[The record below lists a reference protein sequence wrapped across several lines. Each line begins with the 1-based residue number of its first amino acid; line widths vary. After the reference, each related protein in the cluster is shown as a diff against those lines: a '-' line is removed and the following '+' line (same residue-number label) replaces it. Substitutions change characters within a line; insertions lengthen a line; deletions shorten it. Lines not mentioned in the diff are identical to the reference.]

1 MNPNSSWSHGYSD
14 ELNPAI
20 RIGKG
25 SFWMRYTLPLWVGAS
40 DLNIDRLSFESHAH
54 SSRPKTVLYE
64 SITRTHHENRE
75 LDAGIDRI
83 FGLAADEGF
92 EDGMVGKMSQSLN
105 IFVSQHPVEGVH
117 QLAVRLNSE
126 RMNQGI
132 AADVVRA
139 LGQMKHKQSH
149 NERAYIAECLL
160 YSKSPLARDAGAVA
174 LGDLAD
180 ERNIPALQRAVEAET
195 IPALKSDMR
204 ASLNELIKETDVI
217 RSQEA

>member
-1 MNPNSSWSHGYSD
+1 MSCESTS
-14 ELNPAI
+14 
-20 RIGKG
+20 
-25 SFWMRYTLPLWVGAS
+25 GA
-40 DLNIDRLSFESHAH
+40 R
-54 SSRPKTVLYE
+54 
-64 SITRTHHENRE
+64 HENRDLE
-75 LDAGIDRI
+75 SGIDRI

-92 EDGMVGKMSQSLN
+92 EDGMAGKMSQSLHR
-105 IFVSQHPVEGVH
+105 FVLQYPVEGIR

-180 ERNIPALQRAVEAET
+180 ERSIPALRKAIET
-195 IPALKSDMR
+195 EPVPALKADMQ
-204 ASLNELIKETDVI
+204 ASLEELIRGAAGV
-217 RSQEA
+217 RSRKT

>member
-1 MNPNSSWSHGYSD
+1 MNSNSSSSHSHSD

-20 RIGKG
+20 RVRKG
-25 SFWMRYTLPLWVGAS
+25 EILRRYVFSFLVGAS
-40 DLNIDRLSFESHAH
+40 HRGMEQLYFEPLAH
-54 SSRPKTVLYE
+54 SSRPRTMFCE
-64 SITRTHHENRE
+64 SITRTHQENRE
-75 LDAGIDRI
+75 LEAGIDRI
-83 FGLAADEGF
+83 LGLAADEDF

-105 IFVSQHPVEGVH
+105 IFVSQHPVEGVR
-117 QLAVRLNSE
+117 QLAVRLNSK

-180 ERNIPALQRAVEAET
+180 ERSIPALQRAVEAET
-195 IPALKSDMR
+195 IPALKSDMQ